1 MSDEEEKEIL
11 PEKRPGKR
19 FGDDEVGAILERAAN
34 MQEQAVTKTD
44 GSSGGLTLQDLREIA
59 EEAGIDPRFVDL
71 ATVHQNAPVE
81 TKGGSLAGGAYSWQY
96 QTSLDGE
103 IDDRNREKILHAIR
117 SVMGQK
123 GELVDVYGRM
133 EWSYDDGTGA
143 VIIGIT
149 SHDGKTQ
156 IDVSAVKIGRSE
168 HDSCAGDS
176 VWWRLWWSRSRG
188 PSRPDR
194 RGCRPLYSWGGW
206 GFLRVGATRL
216 EVAVPM
222 VGETPRK
229 GHRPRVVDRT
239 GRRSVGI
246 SGRRRRGMS
255 RSQRRARSTGLL
267 LAALVFASCGPAS
280 MPS

>member
-59 EEAGIDPRFVDL
+59 KEAGIDPRFVDL

-143 VIIGIT
+143 VITGIT

-156 IDVSAVKIGRSE
+156 IDVSAVKSAEASMIHALGIPFGGVFGGAAL
-168 HDSCAGDS
+168 AG
-176 VWWRLWWSRSRG
+176 LLG
-188 PSRPDR
+188 
-194 RGCRPLYSWGGW
+194 LTGGAAVP
-206 GFLRVGATRL
+206 FMVGAGGASYGLARLGWKLRSQWWERRL
-216 EVAVPM
+216 EKVIDRVSSIVQDVA
-222 VGETPRK
+222 
-229 GHRPRVVDRT
+229 
-239 GRRSVGI
+239 
-246 SGRRRRGMS
+246 
-255 RSQRRARSTGLL
+255 Q
-267 LAALVFASCGPAS
+267 LASPGGDEEG
-280 MPS
+280 